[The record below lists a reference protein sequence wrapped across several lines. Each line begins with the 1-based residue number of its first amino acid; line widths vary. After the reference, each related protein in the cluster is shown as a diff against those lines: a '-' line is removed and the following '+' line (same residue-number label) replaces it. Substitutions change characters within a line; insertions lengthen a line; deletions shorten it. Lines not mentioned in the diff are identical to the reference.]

1 MDLTLIDIYGMA
13 GAQFYHLQVPMV
25 TQVQH
30 MMYMYI
36 ILGIRMTSLWIKTK
50 ALLEVR
56 MGACSTIVF
65 IVAKNSNIRH
75 CLSFIKCI
83 KLQATPKYYAT
94 INKF

>member
-1 MDLTLIDIYGMA
+1 MA
-13 GAQFYHLQVPMV
+13 GNTVLSSAGTYGKIS
-25 TQVQH
+25 TTY
-30 MMYMYI
+30 MYMYI

-50 ALLEVR
+50 ALLEII